1 MTIFIHVNFP
11 LFHVQLDTLKLWP
24 HVFLTAKWWS
34 DQEIC
39 SGTVKSGTTTYVFS
53 ISELFTNGVKLAG
66 DWLSFT
72 CSFSGLTKPIAP
84 RPWKLSLSYSPP
96 CSWICLLELWDRSEL
111 VFYLIVIFPWHFP
124 NPSPKSHSQLSNL
137 IDPRSSNSQTRPHA
151 HTLKTGRVGC
161 EGCHP
166 WEPGNSRK
174 FRDLPGWSCRPP
186 GRQNNLSKTTSA
198 LCQGPLPAPGQ
209 TFQGAS
215 QPSLAPPE
223 HT

>member
-1 MTIFIHVNFP
+1 MTIFIHLNFP

-84 RPWKLSLSYSPP
+84 RPWKLSLSSSPP

-137 IDPRSSNSQTRPHA
+137 ILCRLCTCDLFMIQETFSRYLLNEHISKKLILICTSL
-151 HTLKTGRVGC
+151 LK
-161 EGCHP
+161 
-166 WEPGNSRK
+166 
-174 FRDLPGWSCRPP
+174 
-186 GRQNNLSKTTSA
+186 
-198 LCQGPLPAPGQ
+198 
-209 TFQGAS
+209 
-215 QPSLAPPE
+215 
-223 HT
+223 